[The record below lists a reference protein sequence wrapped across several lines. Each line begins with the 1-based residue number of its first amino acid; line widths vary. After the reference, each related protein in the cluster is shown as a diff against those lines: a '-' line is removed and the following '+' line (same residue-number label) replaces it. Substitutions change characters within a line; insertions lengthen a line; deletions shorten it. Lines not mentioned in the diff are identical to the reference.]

1 MIGKFGII
9 VVILVLVF
17 IFYLVIS
24 VGAGKFSKGETK
36 PETKRYLRSVNILL
50 LIVAL
55 VGIILS
61 LFL

>member
-9 VVILVLVF
+9 IVILVLVF

>member
-1 MIGKFGII
+1 MTGKFGII
-9 VVILVLVF
+9 IVILVLIF

>member
-9 VVILVLVF
+9 IVILVLVL

-36 PETKRYLRSVNILL
+36 PETKRYLKSVNILL

>member
-9 VVILVLVF
+9 IVILVLVF

-50 LIVAL
+50 LIGAHL
-55 VGIILS
+55 
-61 LFL
+61 

>member
-9 VVILVLVF
+9 IVILVLVF

-50 LIVAL
+50 LLVAL

>member
-9 VVILVLVF
+9 IIILVLVF